1 MRLKMNPSSKSL
13 GPSVPQ
19 GVQLHTVRDEAARR
33 DEGAC
38 MELADI
44 KNVTVA
50 GGGTQGSQIASQIA
64 SKGFHVTVWLRSE
77 GSIDRAPSC
86 SPTPPR

>member
-1 MRLKMNPSSKSL
+1 
-13 GPSVPQ
+13 
-19 GVQLHTVRDEAARR
+19 
-33 DEGAC
+33 

-86 SPTPPR
+86 SPTPPRGKTGIAVGEGFYKYE

>member
-1 MRLKMNPSSKSL
+1 
-13 GPSVPQ
+13 
-19 GVQLHTVRDEAARR
+19 
-33 DEGAC
+33 

-50 GGGTQGSQIASQIA
+50 GGGTQESQIASQIA